1 MGRSVAPEM
10 EGTMVTTAKECM
22 TDDTDRMIESVRDA
36 EALALE
42 SVRKFVE
49 TVNSIVV
56 DVRDDRLRRKIID
69 AGVEMT
75 HHFVD
80 ASSEFAQKIVA
91 AASDAWA
98 APESSPEPSE

>member
-1 MGRSVAPEM
+1 
-10 EGTMVTTAKECM
+10 MVTTAKECM
-22 TDDTDRMIESVRDA
+22 TDDADRTIEVVRDA

-69 AGVEMT
+69 AGIDMT
-75 HHFVD
+75 HHLVD
-80 ASSEFAQKIVA
+80 ASSELAQKIVA
-91 AASDAWA
+91 AASDAWSVSERS
-98 APESSPEPSE
+98 PESSE

>member
-22 TDDTDRMIESVRDA
+22 TGDTDRMIESVRDA

-75 HHFVD
+75 HHLVD

-91 AASDAWA
+91 AASDAWNA
-98 APESSPEPSE
+98 AGKLPAPR

>member
-1 MGRSVAPEM
+1 
-10 EGTMVTTAKECM
+10 MVTTAKERM
-22 TDDTDRMIESVRDA
+22 AGGTDRMIELIPDA

-49 TVNSIVV
+49 TVNNIVV

-75 HHFVD
+75 HHLVD

-98 APESSPEPSE
+98 APESIPESSE